1 METNPYATPQS
12 VHDVGPG
19 RLDAMAELVRSWE
32 KLRLYYNGILLLPGL
47 GVLALFVSRQDMP
60 LGGAIASGIFVA
72 VCANIA
78 FFLGPLA
85 ELYLRGFLLGGRALG
100 RGRLLIFA
108 AGMIVSLV
116 LFSVIAVFASL

>member
-1 METNPYATPQS
+1 METNPYATPQNGE
-12 VHDVGPG
+12 DAGPG
-19 RLDAMAELVRSWE
+19 LLDAMAELVRSWE

-47 GVLALFVSRQDMP
+47 GVLILFVSRLHMP
-60 LGGAIASGIFVA
+60 AEGAVASGIFVA
-72 VCANIA
+72 VGANVA

-108 AGMIVSLV
+108 AGVMASLG
-116 LFSVIAVFASL
+116 LFAVIALLASQ